1 MDRKTHWDCIFQ
13 TKVSEQLTW
22 HQPHLQSSLDL
33 IQRAAVGLQARLID
47 VGGGDSTLV
56 DDLLALGFVRP
67 TVLDISTVALQ
78 RARERLGGCVAE
90 VEWIE
95 GDITQISLPLAAF
108 DLWHDRA
115 VFHFLTDP
123 TDRQRYVH
131 TVQTALEP
139 GGHLVIAT
147 FAQDSPEKCSGLEV
161 VRYSPDSLWRELGK
175 DFQLRNSRA
184 EIHCT
189 PWGGEQRFMYCL
201 FHKETE

>member
-95 GDITQISLPLAAF
+95 GDITRISLPLAAF

-115 VFHFLTDP
+115 VFYFLTDP

>member
-147 FAQDSPEKCSGLEV
+147 FAQDGPEKCSGLEV

>member
-78 RARERLGGCVAE
+78 RARERLGGRVAE

>member
-78 RARERLGGCVAE
+78 RARERLGGCVAQ

>member
-161 VRYSPDSLWRELGK
+161 VRYSPESLCHELGK
-175 DFQLRNSRA
+175 DFQLRDSRA
-184 EIHCT
+184 ETHCT

>member
-1 MDRKTHWDCIFQ
+1 MDRKTHWGCIFQ

-22 HQPHLQSSLDL
+22 YQPHLQSSLDL
-33 IQRAAVGLQARLID
+33 IQRAAVGLKPRLID

-78 RARERLGGCVAE
+78 RARERLGVRAAE

-95 GDITQISLPLAAF
+95 GDITRISLPLAAF

-147 FAQDSPEKCSGLEV
+147 FAQDGPGKCSGLEV

>member
-175 DFQLRNSRA
+175 DFQLCDSRA